1 MAIND
6 NTPTLTLDEF
16 RATIGKDDGP
26 AKASRFVM
34 RISPPAGNPT
44 FGGDIFQDLQFLC
57 ESTELPG
64 REFIANQLRHYGPEF
79 KIPYHTSY
87 GDLQV
92 TFLCRDK
99 FRERKLFDD
108 WMELIQPTG
117 SYDFNYKK
125 SYISTIEVFM
135 MSDIG
140 EIQKPDVDPC
150 GLPIP
155 RANPMF
161 TNPVMKDK
169 HTYKMIYEEAYPISV
184 GTQGLNGSDS
194 DFMRL
199 NVIFAYT
206 KWKRDTLS
214 TPEIYKLVDFAG
226 GIGKD
231 NLVLPSA
238 ALDGK
243 NTVLP
248 I

>member
-1 MAIND
+1 MVKGKHPFQTI
-6 NTPTLTLDEF
+6 TL
-16 RATIGKDDGP
+16 
-26 AKASRFVM
+26 
-34 RISPPAGNPT
+34 
-44 FGGDIFQDLQFLC
+44 
-57 ESTELPG
+57 
-64 REFIANQLRHYGPEF
+64 
-79 KIPYHTSY
+79 
-87 GDLQV
+87 
-92 TFLCRDK
+92 
-99 FRERKLFDD
+99 KL
-108 WMELIQPTG
+108 
-117 SYDFNYKK
+117 
-125 SYISTIEVFM
+125 
-135 MSDIG
+135 SDIQ
-140 EIQKPDVDPC
+140 IKQALHKY
-150 GLPIP
+150 
-155 RANPMF
+155 
-161 TNPVMKDK
+161 K